1 MCKYIVLLKNFAI
14 DFNREVFALPARIND
29 IYSVGCNKI
38 IQNGQARMVLSSSE
52 IVDFYGKK
60 LQSSDKLKVLELTFD
75 EQMIYDKL
83 QGQELHFDD
92 LQKETK
98 LATNV
103 LQTLLT
109 RLVMKDIITKLPGNY
124 YTIMKKN

>member
-1 MCKYIVLLKNFAI
+1 MHTKNFAI

-83 QGQELHFDD
+83 EGQELHFDD